1 MFDVENCNKACE
13 FYTLMPVSNGG
24 NGISH
29 FVLPADR
36 IFPTSC
42 KQWVEATPHVV
53 SLTKEKCWDQSE
65 QIFASSVFWLFS
77 DGGLKKTD
85 LLEHNVHADG
95 IHMWCC
101 NANGSDSPL
110 FGILV
115 ILTDFLMYFNWQSYF
130 QSSEAEIHQN
140 DQMRA
145 WVMHGMFQGVLSDI
159 VHYGSIF
166 YYRREP

>member
-65 QIFASSVFWLFS
+65 QIFASSVFWYSVMVVLRKLICWNIMFMRMEFIC
-77 DGGLKKTD
+77 GVAMQMAQIVPCLGF
-85 LLEHNVHADG
+85 LL
-95 IHMWCC
+95 
-101 NANGSDSPL
+101 
-110 FGILV
+110 
-115 ILTDFLMYFNWQSYF
+115 Y
-130 QSSEAEIHQN
+130 
-140 DQMRA
+140 
-145 WVMHGMFQGVLSDI
+145 
-159 VHYGSIF
+159 
-166 YYRREP
+166 